1 MCKMKSVSIV
11 RYPYTADNS
20 QISGLHPVLQT
31 VYQHRNIQSTD
42 DINTQLNQ
50 LLPFSQLKD
59 ISKAV
64 DCIIDSIK
72 NDKNILIV
80 GDFDADGATSTAVAV
95 RTLRQ
100 FGAKHV
106 AYLVPNRFDF
116 GYGLTVE
123 LIKYALDLKPDLII
137 TVDNGISSIEGVD
150 FANQH
155 NIDVVVTDHHLAAE
169 QLPKAEAIVNPNQP
183 GCKFESKSIAGVG
196 VIFYV
201 MMAVRSTLR
210 EQAWFND
217 SLPEP
222 NLAKVLDLVS
232 LGTVADVVALD
243 KNNRILVDQGLK
255 RIRSGQCCAGIKAL
269 LKVAGKNQLNCVAS
283 DIGFAVAPRLNAA
296 GRLEDMSLGIECL
309 LSDDEN
315 YCTGIAEQ
323 LHDLNIQRRSI
334 EANMLEQAEQLLDEI
349 ISEFSSED
357 DIPNAIV
364 IYHQDWHQ
372 GVIGILASR
381 IKERFHRPVIAF
393 AEADNG
399 EIKGSARSISGLHIR
414 DALDLVDKRS
424 QNIIKKFGGHA
435 MAAGLTLNKSDFEA
449 FKQCFVD
456 VVANSLSERDLIN
469 ELMTDGELSTSD
481 FDLTL
486 AELLRFSG
494 PWGQQF
500 PEPLF
505 DNIFTVLEWRI
516 VGEKHLK
523 LKLLPENSKQS
534 IDAIAFNTTN
544 EQLGENSDIIR
555 AVYRLDVNVFRNN
568 KSLQLMIEYL
578 EPA

>member
-1 MCKMKSVSIV
+1 MKTVSIV
-11 RYPYTADNS
+11 RYPNS
-20 QISGLHPVLQT
+20 NDSAPISDIHPVLQT
-31 VYQHRNIQSTD
+31 VYQHRNIHSVD
-42 DINTQLNQ
+42 DINTQLSQ
-50 LLPFSQLKD
+50 LLPFNQFKG
-59 ISKAV
+59 ISEAV
-64 DCIIDSIK
+64 DCIIYSIK

-106 AYLVPNRFDF
+106 SYLVPNRFDF
-116 GYGLTVE
+116 GYGLTVD
-123 LIKYALDLKPDLII
+123 LIEYALDLKPDLII

-150 FANQH
+150 FANRH

-169 QLPKAEAIVNPNQP
+169 QLPKAKAVVNPNQP
-183 GCKFESKSIAGVG
+183 GCDFESKSIAGVG

-201 MMAVRSTLR
+201 MMAVRSSLR
-210 EQAWFND
+210 EQGWF
-217 SLPEP
+217 SETLPEP
-222 NLAKVLDLVS
+222 NLAKILDLVS

-255 RIRSGQCCAGIKAL
+255 RIRSGQCCAGISAL
-269 LKVAGKNQLNCVAS
+269 LKVAGKNQFNCVAS

-309 LSDDEN
+309 LSDDIS
-315 YCTGIAEQ
+315 YCTEIAEQ

-334 EANMLEQAEQLLDEI
+334 EADMLEQAEQLLEEF
-349 ISEFSSED
+349 ISGFGANE
-357 DIPNAIV
+357 IPNAIV
-364 IYHQDWHQ
+364 IYHKEWHQ

-393 AEADNG
+393 ADADNG

-414 DALDLVDKRS
+414 DALDLVDKKYP
-424 QNIIKKFGGHA
+424 NIIKKFGGHA
-435 MAAGLTLNKSDFEA
+435 MAAGLTLNKSDFEI
-449 FKQCFVD
+449 FKQSFVE
-456 VVANSLSERDLIN
+456 VVDNSLSESDLIN
-469 ELMTDGELSTSD
+469 QLVTDGELSSSD
-481 FDLTL
+481 FDMSL
-486 AELLRFSG
+486 AELLRYSG

-505 DNIFTVLEWRI
+505 DNLFTVIEWRI

-523 LKLLPENSKQS
+523 LKLLPKNTEVA
-534 IDAIAFNTTN
+534 IDAIAFNTTD

-555 AVYRLDVNVFRNN
+555 AVYKLDVNEFRNN
-568 KSLQLMIEYL
+568 KSLQLMIEYM